1 MKRHPKTYLLV
12 ALGLLVFC
20 LLLVLLIRLLVAG
33 SFEQF
38 HYYWNAVACMF
49 FYGLLSIG
57 VVRAADRRV
66 GWVNSVGGGWR
77 YARLFGVSAGL
88 YVAVAVASSIGFEWW
103 VMAKPPTRFG
113 TLVFILVYF
122 IIHAVLGNCYI
133 AYRYLAELLKTRE
146 LFLLAQQA
154 QTEMQLRQ
162 LQQQTNPHFLF
173 NSLNI
178 LSALIGKSPALAQR
192 FLTNLT
198 ELYRYSL
205 QHQDEEVVALAEE
218 VAFAQNYVYLLE
230 QRFSGAY
237 RFNWQLAPAAVA
249 AGGFVVPTT
258 LQGLLENVVKHNE
271 GSCKVPLEVSIA
283 LDEGWL
289 VVHNVVRAKPAV
301 GGSLGTGL
309 RNLRQRYAL
318 LTDEPVDIRP
328 EPDSFTVRVPLLKL
342 LAA

>member
-1 MKRHPKTYLLV
+1 MKRHPKTLLLV

-20 LLLVLLIRLLVAG
+20 LLLLLLVRLLVAG

-38 HYYWNAVACMF
+38 HYYWNAVAF
-49 FYGLLSIG
+49 LFLYSLLSIG
-57 VVRAADRRV
+57 VVRVADRRV
-66 GWVNSVGGGWR
+66 GWVNSVGGRWR

-88 YVAVAVASSIGFEWW
+88 YVAVAVASTIGFEWW
-103 VMAKPPTRFG
+103 VVAKPPTSFN
-113 TLVFILVYF
+113 TLVFVLLSF
-122 IIHAVLGNCYI
+122 LIHAVLGNSYI
-133 AYRYLAELLKTRE
+133 AYCYLTELLKTRE

-173 NSLNI
+173 NNLNI
-178 LSALIGKSPALAQR
+178 LSALIDKSPALAQR

-198 ELYRYSL
+198 ELYRYNL
-205 QHQDEEVVALAEE
+205 QHQDAEVVPLAQE

-230 QRFSGAY
+230 QRFPGAY

-249 AGGFVVPTT
+249 AGGFVVPAT

-271 GSCKVPLEVSIA
+271 GSRRVPLEVNIA

-318 LTDEPVDIRP
+318 LTDEPVGVRL
-328 EPDSFTVRVPLLKL
+328 EPDSFTVRVPLLNL
-342 LAA
+342 LAT